1 MSNVYAKLL
10 SVQRELKAPKSQWNA
25 FSKFYYRKAEDIME
39 ALKPICEKYQCVTFI
54 SDSLEYSGE
63 RLHIKSTAVFVDV
76 ETGERLEC
84 SAVARESISR
94 KGMDDSQISGA
105 TSSYARKYAL
115 GALFLLDDS
124 ADIDN
129 IEDGGKVD
137 EKPSKKR
144 KKGNTPE
151 RSVDEMKV
159 EANDLLKAAKS
170 REDVVAVY
178 EAYPQLRN
186 QKFNEALN
194 KRIQEIES

>member
-1 MSNVYAKLL
+1 MSSVYAKLL
-10 SVQRELKAPKSQWNA
+10 SVQRELKAPKSQWNE

-84 SAVARESISR
+84 SAVARESLAR

-124 ADIDN
+124 ADIDSL
-129 IEDGGKVD
+129 EDGDKVD
-137 EKPSKKR
+137 EKASKKR
-144 KKGNTPE
+144 KKGNAPE
-151 RSVDEMKV
+151 KSIDEMKV

-170 REDVVAVY
+170 REDVVAIY
-178 EAYPQLRN
+178 ESYPQLRN